1 MADTAAPTAAMAGT
15 APTTVMAGTAPTTA
29 PLRSPLGQ
37 ARERLAAVT
46 RASGGAVRLAELP
59 FLTQLD
65 VRLDPKG
72 AAADAVGLALGL
84 TLPVEPDTV
93 VRAGELTALWL
104 GPDEWLVVGPPGR
117 RDMESRIREA
127 GGDEPVSVV
136 DVSAQRTTLLVSGP
150 RARDLLAHGCSL
162 DLHPR
167 AFRAGRCAQTT
178 LGRTQVV
185 LVARD
190 EPSSGFWVLVR
201 SSFAGYLADWLV
213 DAAVEWTGPD
223 LLTERR
229 QIS

>member
-1 MADTAAPTAAMAGT
+1 MADTAPTA
-15 APTTVMAGTAPTTA
+15 A
-29 PLRSPLGQ
+29 PLRSPLEG
-37 ARERLAAVT
+37 ARGRLAAVT

-84 TLPVEPDTV
+84 TLPVEPGTV

-104 GPDEWLVVGPPGR
+104 GPDEWLVVAPPGR
-117 RDMESRIREA
+117 RDTAARVREA
-127 GGDEPVSVV
+127 AGDEPVSVV

-150 RARDLLAHGCSL
+150 RARDLLAHGCAL

-167 AFRAGRCAQTT
+167 AFGAGRCAQTT

-190 EPSSGFWVLVR
+190 EPSTGFWVLVR

-223 LLTERR
+223 L
-229 QIS
+229 